1 MTRVSKPHRK
11 LMFHTSYKWQA
22 SVFAAIKGQT
32 VPKYADWL
40 IRSHPVAINGLW
52 MHVQSGYHSQDGLLF
67 CVQFRRRRIRLWY
80 QRATERAAQIGFWL
94 CTGRSVVGDDWP
106 LCVWSVVI
114 AGVSVIVPACTMVG
128 RSARLFDV
136 IRKADSLTMTT
147 RWSAQ
152 LAPLVSDAENTGLL
166 TERLAVNSRTSA
178 SVLHHR
184 TETVSM
190 IHTYTLIHRVSEKRG
205 NFGWSQTSIEYPYRN
220 VS

>member
-80 QRATERAAQIGFWL
+80 QRATEQAAQIGFWL
-94 CTGRSVVGDDWP
+94 YTGRSVVGDDWP

-114 AGVSVIVPACTMVG
+114 AGVSVIVPACTDG
-128 RSARLFDV
+128 RSIGPAVWCYPKSRFADDDDALICSV
-136 IRKADSLTMTT
+136 GTACLRCWKYRITYWTAGRKQSEKRVGVTP
-147 RWSAQ
+147 SHGN
-152 LAPLVSDAENTGLL
+152 S
-166 TERLAVNSRTSA
+166 VNDT
-178 SVLHHR
+178 H
-184 TETVSM
+184 
-190 IHTYTLIHRVSEKRG
+190 IHTYTPCLRKKR
-205 NFGWSQTSIEYPYRN
+205 
-220 VS
+220 